1 MDALSKPFFSE
12 IAVENSSEVS
22 GNNNHRFLIRIEL
35 GVLLGFC
42 FRRAYLPRC
51 YSCHNSKVITLGY
64 LRWLVIYLTVQ
75 QLLIN
80 FVSLAFISLL
90 FNSSTPATIFGFHPP
105 VACMADLALVK
116 SLFFRNGL
124 LRFSQPIRL
133 SVFLAHIYFSQYV
146 YPPTTVLLSD
156 PLFHS

>member
-1 MDALSKPFFSE
+1 MDALSKPFFSK
-12 IAVENSSEVS
+12 IGVENSSEVS

-64 LRWLVIYLTVQ
+64 LRWLVICLTVQ

-80 FVSLAFISLL
+80 FVPFAFIYL
-90 FNSSTPATIFGFHPP
+90 FIPLEHTGNHLWISSPRGMH
-105 VACMADLALVK
+105 
-116 SLFFRNGL
+116 G
-124 LRFSQPIRL
+124 RL
-133 SVFLAHIYFSQYV
+133 SFS
-146 YPPTTVLLSD
+146 
-156 PLFHS
+156 